1 MYDECPAG
9 GFQVSGMAKPNPEVD
24 AVWIRTVVAQYE
36 RPLVMYALRLIGELE
51 RARDVVQDTF
61 LKLCREQRSK
71 IESYLAE
78 WLYTVTRN
86 RALDVCRKE
95 SRVVRLADGQLG
107 VKIDHEA
114 DPTASIEQRET
125 RALVLTMV
133 SELPEKQQ
141 EAIRLK
147 FQHGLSYRQISKVME
162 LTTSYVGY
170 LIHAGLKSIRDR
182 MLDDDTREDTGPVA
196 RIPGPSRTPPPPG
209 RNTGQPP
216 PGKVGGR

>member
-1 MYDECPAG
+1 
-9 GFQVSGMAKPNPEVD
+9 MAKPSSEID
-24 AVWIRTVVAQYE
+24 AVWIRSVVAQFE
-36 RPLVMYALRLIGELE
+36 RPLVMYALRLIGDLE
-51 RARDVVQDTF
+51 RARDVVQDAF

-71 IESYLAE
+71 IEPYLAE

-95 SRVVRLADGQLG
+95 SRVVRLADGQQS
-107 VKIDHEA
+107 VKVDLDA
-114 DPTASIEQRET
+114 DPSASIEQRET
-125 RALVLTMV
+125 KALVLAMV

-170 LIHAGLKSIRDR
+170 LIHAGLKAIRER
-182 MLDDDTREDTGPVA
+182 MVDDEGREDMGPVA
-196 RIPGPSRTPPPPG
+196 RIPGPPRTPAPGAPGASGAPSAQRPP
-209 RNTGQPP
+209 GQPP
-216 PGKVGGR
+216 PRGHLGGR